1 MYIYTLNSDSN
12 MGKFD
17 FFVMSAILDN
27 VKEMKEDNDTQSNC
41 TLDSNETTP
50 ESSDLN
56 DTFKKQLAQIRMT
69 VKFKELYDFIL
80 NIIRCNRL

>member
-27 VKEMKEDNDTQSNC
+27 VKEISDENDTQSNC

-50 ESSDLN
+50 ESPDLN

-69 VKFKELYDFIL
+69 VKFKKLYEKFL
-80 NIIRCNRL
+80 YFKRNKV